1 MLNHILVVD
10 DDAALRNYIGL
21 QLQRFNHRV
30 SSAGSGESAL
40 EMARHERPDLIILD
54 HYLPDMTGEEVLGAL
69 RVDETMRPI
78 PVIFLTIDGSQ
89 ARFRALMNAGADDFL
104 AKPVKPQEL
113 ADAVSAQLR
122 KSQLRSGRHQ
132 VLPELPGLP
141 DGYELLG
148 TLGTGGTAT
157 AYLARHAE
165 REAQRVIKTMRLGD
179 DPDLAVLDRF
189 AREGTLLERL
199 AHPNIV
205 RVYDHGVREGYAY
218 LVMEYLAGG
227 SLKQMIGHAWTPEDA
242 LGLLAKVADALGVVH
257 AAGIVHRDIKP
268 DNIMLRDAS
277 LEPVLVDFGAAKDL
291 TGPQQAVT
299 QNAVILGTPNYMAPE
314 VIRGEACVP
323 ASDVYA
329 CGVMLY
335 ELLTGA
341 KPYVAGNATALLHQH
356 LEYPIPL
363 LPSRLAKYKPLLD
376 ALLAKKAADRPA
388 DGTALLQYLLCFI

>member
-69 RVDETMRPI
+69 RVDELMRPI

-89 ARFRALMNAGADDFL
+89 KRFRALMNAGADDFL

-122 KSQLRSGRHQ
+122 KSHLRSGRHQ

-141 DGYELLG
+141 DGYEILG

-157 AYLARHAE
+157 AYLARHEE
-165 REAQRVIKTMRLGD
+165 RQAQRVIKTMRLGD

-199 AHPNIV
+199 VHPNIV
-205 RVYDHGVREGYAY
+205 RMYDHGVREGYAY

-335 ELLTGA
+335 ELLTGT

-376 ALLAKKAADRPA
+376 ALLAKRAADRPA
-388 DGTALLQYLLCFI
+388 DGAALLHFLLRFI